1 MLHIHCPW
9 CGPCAE
15 PEFRWGG
22 ELPVL
27 RPGPPEAVSDSAWAD
42 YLFTRVNAKG
52 WVRERW
58 LHARGCRQWFVVE
71 RNTVTHEI
79 RATHVIDAEVSA

>member
-9 CGPCAE
+9 CGPGAE

-27 RPGPPEAVSDSAWAD
+27 RPGPPEAVSDAAWAD
-42 YLFTRVNAKG
+42 YLFTRVNEKG

-71 RNTVTHEI
+71 RNTLTHEI
-79 RATHVIDAEVSA
+79 RATHVIDAGVSS